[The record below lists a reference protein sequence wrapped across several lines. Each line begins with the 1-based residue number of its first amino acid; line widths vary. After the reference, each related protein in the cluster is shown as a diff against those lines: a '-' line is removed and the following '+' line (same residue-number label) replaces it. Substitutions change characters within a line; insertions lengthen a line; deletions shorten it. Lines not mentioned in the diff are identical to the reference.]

1 MRYYCYIYKVILIFQ
16 KIYCEFFI
24 FDSDNYFFKFLVMVV
39 LFLYLFGRKIVFYL
53 IYYYIMILMSILV
66 DKVIVY
72 KQESLSW
79 IQNLGKC

>member
-16 KIYCEFFI
+16 KIYREFFI